1 VRADS
6 HDLVNK
12 ILNADD
18 VVLAQALI
26 EQKLKIIT

>member
-1 VRADS
+1 VWADS